1 MSWEKL
7 SSTAYR
13 AKLENHNFSS
23 FSCSGKIVKSSLEQH
38 SKLPMFNLIVN
49 WEKLSLRPTL

>member
-23 FSCSGKIVKSSLEQH
+23 FSYSGKIVKSSLEQH

-49 WEKLSLRPTL
+49 WEKLGSLA